1 MDFNLES
8 VYNSFM
14 FNTNRDS
21 EMSVFSKFDPVFL
34 KEEFGDDVVS
44 MLAWASGCNRHSL
57 GNSSVNGWI
66 IDDETLRQFAVA
78 VVDECREVLKKEMQR
93 LDEIPGREIS
103 AQTFETAHLLIKKH
117 FNQL

>member
-1 MDFNLES
+1 
-8 VYNSFM
+8 
-14 FNTNRDS
+14 
-21 EMSVFSKFDPVFL
+21 MSALPKWDPVFL
-34 KEEFGDDVVS
+34 QEEFGDDVVS
-44 MLAWASGCNRHSL
+44 KLAFLSGCNRHSL

-78 VVDECREVLKKEMQR
+78 IVDECREVLKKEMQR

-103 AQTFETAHLLIKKH
+103 AQSFETAQLLIKKH